1 MTVGIVGWPQETNR
15 TLAAALRGLGV
26 AARLLAPADAVEVLG
41 PGDVAIARLDVLP
54 TLDGIEPGLE
64 LLPGLGQRGVRVLN
78 TAPALVA
85 AHDKL
90 ATDSALAAAGIP
102 RPRTWHVR
110 PSETARLRP
119 PLVLKPRF
127 GSWGRDVFRC
137 RDEDELAACLD
148 EVAGRG
154 WFRRT
159 GAVGQ
164 ELLPASTSDLRVIV
178 AGGVAV
184 GSAERVAA
192 RGEWRTNISLGG
204 RLRAARPPAEAL
216 ELAVQAAAA
225 IGADLVGVDLLPLD
239 PGFAV
244 VELNGAVAFDHRYSL
259 GSGVYEAVVEAL
271 GLESDAG
278 DQRTRTGVPSGA
290 NA

>member
-1 MTVGIVGWPQETNR
+1 M
-15 TLAAALRGLGV
+15 LAAALRGLGV
-26 AARLLAPADAVEVLG
+26 AACLLSPAEAVVALG

-64 LLPGLGQRGVRVLN
+64 LLPGLGRRGVRVLN
-78 TAPALVA
+78 PAPALVA

-90 ATDSALAAAGIP
+90 ATESALAAAGIP
-102 RPRTWHVR
+102 RPGTWHVR

-137 RDEDELAACLD
+137 RDEDELAACID

-184 GSAERVAA
+184 GAAERVAA
-192 RGEWRTNISLGG
+192 PGEWRTNISLGG
-204 RLRAARPPAEAL
+204 SLRAARPPAEAL
-216 ELAVQAAAA
+216 ELAVRAAAA
-225 IGADLVGVDLLPLD
+225 IGADLVGVDLLPLET
-239 PGFAV
+239 GFAV
-244 VELNGAVAFDHRYSL
+244 VELNGAVEFDHRYSL
-259 GSGVYEAVVEAL
+259 GGGVYEAVVEAL